1 MAVPRR
7 YRRTTSTLGRKHALE
22 RLGRYRPTLDEARAR
37 KPELRPTSDWPTTG
51 LGVVTRSDIHVL
63 RIIGA
68 LDPEYGGTS
77 EASVRECIAAQ
88 QSGVRNTFIFG
99 VDTASRDTT
108 RSTQERLVSEG
119 VRVRPF
125 RVSPLPAAYARRWG
139 LSLSMCFWIAR
150 HLRSFDVVHL
160 HQTWGLP
167 QVVALVVA
175 ALARRP
181 CVLTP
186 HESLTAYDVEREK
199 QLVKRCLK
207 RLYLRR
213 ASLILLA
220 SSLEA
225 DDSVGAQHRAKS
237 KVLPHPLEH
246 MPHNGRTRGDGE
258 VTSPEAPLNVGFL
271 GRLHPKKNVHL
282 LIQAIGAVERDV
294 HLRVAGTGP
303 EAYEARLVRHAHAAG
318 VADRVAWVGFVQRD
332 DRHRFFAD
340 VDLLALVS
348 EYECFGVAAAEA
360 MSDGVAVLV
369 SERTGI
375 APMVAKHACGFV
387 VAPDVASIVEA
398 LRVATADRELLAR
411 LAGRGPGAVEQELSM
426 EAYGTSVRRSYEAL
440 IERGRPSVTRFKG

>member
-1 MAVPRR
+1 M
-7 YRRTTSTLGRKHALE
+7 
-22 RLGRYRPTLDEARAR
+22 
-37 KPELRPTSDWPTTG
+37 
-51 LGVVTRSDIHVL
+51 
-63 RIIGA
+63 
-68 LDPEYGGTS
+68 
-77 EASVRECIAAQ
+77 RECIAAQ

-99 VDTASRDTT
+99 VGTASRNTT
-108 RSTQERLVSEG
+108 RPAQERLVREG
-119 VRVRPF
+119 VSVRAF
-125 RVSPLPAAYARRWG
+125 SVLPLPGAYARRWG

-186 HESLTAYDVEREK
+186 HESLTVYDVEREK
-199 QLVKRCLK
+199 QLVKRYLK
-207 RLYLRR
+207 RLYLRH
-213 ASLILLA
+213 AALILMA
-220 SSLEA
+220 SPLEA
-225 DDSVGAQHRAKS
+225 TDSVGVQHWGKS
-237 KVLPHPLEH
+237 KILPHPLEH
-246 MPHNGRTRGDGE
+246 VPRRAWDGRG
-258 VTSPEAPLNVGFL
+258 VASPETPLNVGFL
-271 GRLHPKKNVHL
+271 GRLHPKKNVDL
-282 LIQAIGAVERDV
+282 LIQAIGALERDV

-318 VADRVAWVGFVQRD
+318 VADRVAWMGFVQRD

-340 VDLLALVS
+340 IDLLALVS

-375 APMVAKHACGFV
+375 APIVAKHACGFV
-387 VAPDVASIVEA
+387 VAPDLASIVEA
-398 LRVATADRELLAR
+398 LRVATEDREQLAR
-411 LAGRGPGAVEQELSM
+411 FAARGRRAVEQELSM

-440 IERGRPSVTRFKG
+440 ARRGSPLTGFNE